1 MINIFNRVNV
11 FEIHSGTE
19 EAKLLDN
26 INDIWHLSVS
36 HIRCFHQPS
45 PAKAIKTEFYFLTR
59 EHRAWDLTP
68 GICLSLMSG
77 AIPARPGHLP
87 L

>member
-26 INDIWHLSVS
+26 INDI
-36 HIRCFHQPS
+36 
-45 PAKAIKTEFYFLTR
+45 
-59 EHRAWDLTP
+59 
-68 GICLSLMSG
+68 
-77 AIPARPGHLP
+77 
-87 L
+87 